1 MAVSVQTIINNA
13 RVLLQDTDAGGIRWV
28 DAELIAWLNEATA
41 EVVRIHPEA
50 NSKNTDLALVSGT
63 KQRIPNDG
71 VQLIN
76 VVRNVGP
83 LGEPGRVV
91 RLIDHNILNNERP
104 DWHTDPVQPVVT
116 RYTFDPKDP
125 FTFYVY
131 PPNNGTGK
139 VTLVYSGAPEV
150 VNQLTDNL
158 PVPDIYAAPV
168 VNYICFRAWLKQV
181 GDQVSEQRA
190 ASYLA
195 LFNNAMGVKKTAETE
210 TDPNARGMNGRI

>member
-28 DAELIAWLNEATA
+28 DSELIAWLNEATA

-50 NSKNTDLALVSGT
+50 NSKNVDMPLVAGT

-76 VVRNVGP
+76 VVRNVGA
-83 LGEPGRVV
+83 GGAPGRVI
-91 RLIDHNILNNERP
+91 RLIDHNIMNNERP
-104 DWHTDPVQPVVT
+104 EWHMDPQQPVVT
-116 RYTFDPKDP
+116 RFTFDQKDP

-131 PPNNGTGK
+131 PPNNGSGQ
-139 VTLVYSGAPEV
+139 VTLVYSGAPDV
-150 VNQLTDNL
+150 VSQLSDSL
-158 PVPDIYAAPV
+158 PIPDIYAAPV

-181 GDQVSEQRA
+181 GDAASEQRA
-190 ASYLA
+190 ASYLT
-195 LFNNAMGVKKTAETE
+195 LFNAAMGVKKTAEIE
-210 TDPNARGMNGRI
+210 TDPNARGMNGQI

>member
-1 MAVSVQTIINNA
+1 MAISVQKIISNV

-28 DAELIAWLNEATA
+28 DSELIAWLNEATA

-50 NSKNTDLALVSGT
+50 NSKNTDLALIAGT
-63 KQRIPNDG
+63 KQRIPDDG

-76 VVRNVGP
+76 VVRNVGA
-83 LGEPGRVV
+83 GGTPGRVV
-91 RLIDHNILNNERP
+91 RLIDHNIMNNERP
-104 DWHTDPVQPVVT
+104 EWHMDPQQASVT
-116 RYTFDPKDP
+116 RFTFDQKDP

-131 PPNNGTGK
+131 PPNTGTGK
-139 VTLVYSGAPEV
+139 VTLVYSGAPAPV
-150 VNQLTDNL
+150 AVLADNL
-158 PVPDIYAAPV
+158 PIPDIYAAPV

-195 LFNNAMGVKKTAETE
+195 LFNQAMGVKKAAEVE
-210 TDPNARGMNGRI
+210 TDPNVRGMNGRI